1 MTSNAALDHSRLDEI
16 VNLIKNE
23 LSKPF
28 IRSLNN
34 RAVQAKIF
42 QIPEICS
49 YMEELRREEQA
60 TRQNLFSKMSVL
72 IYKFQELSMDA
83 TLARAGILSDERVH
97 AGSSLDDGAE
107 NGFDLLCLDAKER
120 LYMILKEYDW
130 IKDFFLHY
138 PQHFYE
144 NSFQFVDRIPEKKL
158 PVKVKVVGLGIGGSL
173 AVSGLRKNGIKAVV
187 GYEKRARHGPRS
199 VTSRFQN
206 ASWRAYDIAEKL
218 LDEEA
223 FQHMEEYQQKIN
235 VNYDNGTSKVMTAD
249 RVQII
254 LGDAID
260 RALESA
266 ERYGADL
273 RFDCDTKQFCKT
285 ETSSNENI
293 GDDVDIVAIFAGAR
307 SGQIVPGLEE
317 EMDMH
322 AWKDLSSDCRLW
334 LEIKMSEKKSA
345 YTARNVEV
353 GAEKWH
359 FTIKSCRNTNDDIVR
374 IRDNLISKRIW
385 DLKKLEDAGA
395 SDEEKAQEEERYIAQ
410 MSKIEQL
417 LGDAEE
423 KKEDGE
429 EQRFDYIFSN
439 APANEHNLAKK
450 DAAMERGNMVIDGS
464 YSVDV
469 QIASNS
475 MIDSSSRESAKKM
488 LDNFSS
494 KVLVFGGDA
503 CVNPNPMAAYGATLA
518 CEFAAMVVHLS
529 VAHGHINAI
538 VNAMKNV
545 KQADPEWI
553 IALEELRG
561 LFNQYYDSR
570 GRSENYFQWMQ
581 TLICNLYSLPPQV

>member
-1 MTSNAALDHSRLDEI
+1 MPSTSLDHSRLDEI

-23 LSKPF
+23 LSKPS

-42 QIPEICS
+42 QIPKICS
-49 YMEELRREEQA
+49 YMADLRREEQA
-60 TRQNLFSKMSVL
+60 IREKILSKMSVL
-72 IYKFQELSMDA
+72 IYKFQVPSLDA
-83 TLARAGILSDERVH
+83 TLARAGIVSDERVH
-97 AGSSLDDGAE
+97 AGSSLDDSAE
-107 NGFDLLCLDAKER
+107 KGFDLLCLDAKER

-130 IKDFFLHY
+130 IKEFFLFY

-144 NSFQFVDRIPEKKL
+144 NSFKFVDGIPEKKL

-173 AVSGLRKNGIKAVV
+173 AVSGLRKNGIETVV
-187 GYEKRARHGPRS
+187 GYEKRTRHGPKS

-223 FQHMEEYQQKIN
+223 FQHMEKYQQKIN
-235 VNYDNGTSKVMTAD
+235 VNFDDGSSKVMTAD

-273 RFDCDTKQFCKT
+273 RFECDSKEFCKT
-285 ETSSNENI
+285 ETSSDRDI
-293 GDDVDIVAIFAGAR
+293 DDVDIVALFAGVR
-307 SGQIVPGLEE
+307 TDGIVPGLEQ

-322 AWKDLSSDCRLW
+322 AWKDLRSDCILW
-334 LEIKMSEKKSA
+334 LEIKMSEKKSS

-359 FTIKSCRNTNDDIVR
+359 FTIESSRSTKDDIVR
-374 IRDNLISKRIW
+374 IRDNLIAKRIW
-385 DLKKLEDAGA
+385 ALQKLETAGA
-395 SDEEKAQEEERYIAQ
+395 SDEEKAQEGESFLAQ
-410 MSKIEQL
+410 ISKIDQL
-417 LGDAEE
+417 LGDVEE

-439 APANEHNLAKK
+439 APKNEHNLAKK
-450 DAAMERGNMVIDGS
+450 EAAMKGGNMVINGD

-469 QIASNS
+469 QIASTS
-475 MIDSSSRESAKKM
+475 MIDASSRESAKTI
-488 LDNFSS
+488 LDKFSS

-518 CEFAAMVVHLS
+518 CEFAAMLVHLG

-538 VNAMKNV
+538 VNAMK
-545 KQADPEWI
+545 KAEPADPEWVI
-553 IALEELRG
+553 ELEELRG

-581 TLICNLYSLPPQV
+581 TLICNLYSLPAQI